1 LEGALNAFDDRAVAA
16 GHFPDAFFEL
26 HSALENATMTTLR
39 ILFLATA
46 LGLAPV
52 LTALAAGG
60 VTP

>member
-1 LEGALNAFDDRAVAA
+1 
-16 GHFPDAFFEL
+16 
-26 HSALENATMTTLR
+26 LENATMTTLR
-39 ILFLATA
+39 ILFLAAA